1 MSNEKLVQY
10 LREDIVALRK
20 EIKELKSKLTSLE
33 TRVVI
38 ITSTIVGGANL
49 LTKYL

>member
-33 TRVVI
+33 IRVVI